1 MIRPHRV
8 LGTVLLLAVVSCGD
22 GLGQDRL
29 AANWPDWQR
38 IETGDLPAGWQFEE
52 ASPAFDAWIA
62 DVVVTQLATTDEATT
77 VRFED
82 GEGGVLT
89 VRLAAL
95 PVERFSPVLT
105 RGDDVQVRVIL
116 AQGFEGVAKGL
127 TVFDEAG
134 RLLLLYDDGGY
145 GSAFFTD
152 ESRAGL
158 GVERSLRG
166 TGSGNDW
173 EPVDVTFRLDG
184 ESLVLAERQSGRL
197 GQGGLVV
204 SVVVSQEWTGEL
216 VTDADLSPLAY
227 LVFRADGG

>member
-1 MIRPHRV
+1 VMQRAFRM
-8 LGTVLLLAVVSCGD
+8 VLLLAAAGCSD
-22 GLGQDRL
+22 GQGQDRL
-29 AANWPDWQR
+29 SANWPEWQR

-77 VRFED
+77 IRFED
-82 GEGGVLT
+82 DEGRALT
-89 VRLAAL
+89 ARLAAL
-95 PVERFSPVLT
+95 PVERFPPVLT
-105 RGDDVQVRVIL
+105 QGDAVQVRVIL

-152 ESRAGL
+152 EARAGL
-158 GVERSLRG
+158 GVERSLQG

-173 EPVDVTFRLDG
+173 ESADVTFRLGG
-184 ESLVLAERQSGRL
+184 ESLVLGEGQSGRL
-197 GQGGLVV
+197 GRSGLVV
-204 SVVVSQEWTGEL
+204 SVVVSQEWTGEP

-227 LVFRADGG
+227 LVFRAD